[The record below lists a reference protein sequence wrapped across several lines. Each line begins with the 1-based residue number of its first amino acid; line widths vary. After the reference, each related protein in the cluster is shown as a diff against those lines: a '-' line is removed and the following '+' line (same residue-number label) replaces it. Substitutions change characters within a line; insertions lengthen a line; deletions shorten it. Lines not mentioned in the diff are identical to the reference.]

1 MARPKNKT
9 KAENI
14 QHLFTQANTSQRRQW
29 QFKAQKAYE
38 FYLGDQ
44 LSQDEIKTLEESG
57 MPTFII
63 NRITPVIE
71 TMKFFVTSGN
81 PRWQAVAAEGSDVDL
96 AAVHSSIAD
105 YCWYNSNGGSLYG
118 QIILDS
124 LVKGIGYF
132 FITVD
137 PDADRGLGEVVYK
150 RIDPFDV
157 YVDPMSRDFLFRD
170 ASYIQVRKVLSKSQL
185 KEMLPAFKRKINAAS
200 SNQDFFHYSERDW
213 ASSSSITPDD
223 IGKQAFKAKD
233 GEEDDVLDF
242 IECYSKVKKEYVN
255 VYQRKEPSPSE
266 IKKIESVVDEQM
278 QPIIDEINVST
289 QETILKIQQALEVG
303 EIIQDRAVLE
313 VKKAQEQAEESI
325 RSQRIM
331 MINDMMEKASQVINT
346 VMSKKDFDTAMKIEG
361 FSSTV
366 VDALNFFETRIMVM
380 CIAGDTF
387 LYEYE
392 LPIDNYPIIPV
403 PYLYSGTPYPQGAV
417 TPLLGKQ
424 QEINKAHQIMIHNA
438 NLSSNLRWMYEEG
451 SVDEDD
457 WEQHSTVPG
466 GLLKYRQGF
475 GVPTPVQPL
484 PLNSAFFQ
492 ITQEGKGDLEYISGI
507 SPTMQGVYSSK
518 QSPETYRGLL
528 AIDEF
533 GTRRVKAWMS
543 QIVEPA
549 LEELGRLFTVVAQD
563 TYRTQKIFRVVQ
575 PNNQSKN
582 IQINVP
588 LYNDFG
594 EKVGLYHDYQSTK
607 FDIRIVAGSTQP
619 VNRWA
624 LLDEYFKWFQ
634 AGLIDDIAMIA
645 ETDIRNKE
653 QIVERKS
660 LYSQLQGQVAQMEEA
675 MKDKDGTIE
684 TLERQLVQS
693 GIKDKVR
700 EGGSKVQKNVLD
712 TEAQQKL
719 LQMALIEE
727 QRKTK
732 KRTNKI
738 EEIPS

>member
-1 MARPKNKT
+1 MARPKSKT
-9 KAENI
+9 KAEKI

-29 QFKAQKAYE
+29 QYHAQKAYE

-44 LSQDEIKTLEESG
+44 LSQDEVKSLEESG

-71 TMKFFVTSGN
+71 TMKFFVTSGD
-81 PRWQAVAAEGSDVDL
+81 PRWQAVATEGSDVDL

-105 YCWYNSNGGSLYG
+105 YCWYNSDGGSLYG
-118 QIILDS
+118 QIVLDS
-124 LVKGIGYF
+124 LVKGVGYF
-132 FITVD
+132 FATVD
-137 PDADRGLGEVVYK
+137 PDGDRGLGEVVYK
-150 RIDPFDV
+150 RVDPFDV
-157 YVDPMSRDFLFRD
+157 YPDPMSRDFLLRD
-170 ASYIQVRKVLSKSQL
+170 AAYIQIRKVLSKTQL

-213 ASSSSITPDD
+213 ASSKSITPDD
-223 IGKQAFKAKD
+223 IGKQAYKAAS
-233 GEEDDVLDF
+233 GEEDDILDF
-242 IECYSKVKKEYVN
+242 IESYSKVKKEFVN

-266 IKKIESVVDEQM
+266 VEKIESIVDEKM
-278 QPIIDEINVST
+278 EPIIDEINVSM
-289 QETILKIQQALEVG
+289 QEQMLKIQQAAESG
-303 EIIQDRAVLE
+303 DIIPDRASLE
-313 VKKAQEQAEESI
+313 IKKLEEQSQESI

-331 MINDMMEKASQVINT
+331 MINDMMEKASQVVNT
-346 VMSKKDFDTAMKIEG
+346 VMPKKDFNTAMKSEG
-361 FSSTV
+361 FSSSV
-366 VDALNFFETRIMVM
+366 VDAINFFETRIMVT

-392 LPIDNYPIIPV
+392 LPIDNYPIIPI
-403 PYLYSGTPYPQGAV
+403 PYLYSGTPYAQGAV

-475 GVPTPVQPL
+475 SVPTPVQPL

-492 ITQEGKGDLEYISGI
+492 ITQEGKADLEYISGI
-507 SPTMQGVYSSK
+507 SPTMQGSYSSS

-533 GTRRVKAWMS
+533 GTRRVKSWMS

-549 LEELGRLFTVVAQD
+549 LEQLGKMFTQIAQD
-563 TYRTQKIFRVVQ
+563 TYRTQKVFRIVQ

-582 IQINVP
+582 VQINVP

-594 EKVGLYHDYQSTK
+594 EKVGLYNDYQSTK

-653 QIVERKS
+653 QIIERKS
-660 LYSQLQGQVAQMEEA
+660 LYAQLQSQLASMEEA
-675 MKDKDGTIE
+675 MKDKEGTIE

-700 EGGSKVQKNVLD
+700 QGESAVQKNVLN
-712 TEAQQKL
+712 TETQQKL

-738 EEIPS
+738 EEVED